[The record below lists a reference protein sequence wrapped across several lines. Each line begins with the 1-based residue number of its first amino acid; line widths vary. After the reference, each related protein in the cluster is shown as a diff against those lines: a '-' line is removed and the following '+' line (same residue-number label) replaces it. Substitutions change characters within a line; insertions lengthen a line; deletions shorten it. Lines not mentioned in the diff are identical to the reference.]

1 MAAAAS
7 GPPAAGAVGVVAEA
21 AGALASK
28 EGAFFPPGEAGPPPL
43 PAEVAAAEAEVAEA
57 CGFLGG
63 TSTSTGSLYSE
74 STRGSA
80 TSLVSRST
88 RWTAGWRE
96 RALASSTTY
105 LTWLFFFFPTR
116 GKIGG

>member
-7 GPPAAGAVGVVAEA
+7 GPPAAGAVRVVAEA
-21 AGALASK
+21 VGALASK
-28 EGAFFPPGEAGPPPL
+28 EGAFFPPGEAGLPPL

-116 GKIGG
+116 GKTGG